1 MADPEI
7 IALSTE
13 SFHRVLSTGVSV
25 VAFCTT
31 HCAPCKAM
39 APEFARAAAERP
51 GWRFCTQNISEHLQP
66 AFDLGIVSVP
76 SVGVFSNGELIG
88 VTKGP
93 RRAGEI
99 LAEVDR
105 IAAGA

>member
-1 MADPEI
+1 MPIYA
-7 IALSTE
+7 S
-13 SFHRVLSTGVSV
+13 
-25 VAFCTT
+25 
-31 HCAPCKAM
+31 
-39 APEFARAAAERP
+39 
-51 GWRFCTQNISEHLQP
+51 
-66 AFDLGIVSVP
+66 FDLGIVSVP